1 MEMMRLLKKKY
12 LLLTLIAPL
21 LYSSSFADPTNEGG
35 EPKDTVKKDV
45 VQAYGF
51 KDLFVID
58 NNNTTNDISANAK
71 LNPQAVSFVK
81 DYMVKQGAELQHM
94 KDWGKPYF
102 DLIESIL
109 VQYGLPK
116 QLKYL
121 AVIESHLQPGLVSW
135 VGARGP
141 WQLMPETA
149 RQMGLVVDKYTD
161 ERTDYYKST
170 HAAAKYLKV
179 LYKQL
184 GDWLLVIA
192 AYNGGPGRVLSAI
205 RQSGSRSFWNLQ
217 YNLPT
222 ESRNHVKKFIA
233 THYVFEGRG
242 GETTLTKEELLAL
255 QQNAQ
260 LELIPQRT
268 IAGTNAK
275 TQSIAGKFNA
285 VVIAKNIAIDLAEFN
300 QLNPGFDKAMANGQ
314 SYNLTLPEEKMNIF
328 LAQKNTI
335 LSESVQALL
344 NGNLTL

>member
-1 MEMMRLLKKKY
+1 MKKY
-12 LLLTLIAPL
+12 LQLTLITCF
-21 LYSSSFADPTNEGG
+21 LYNTSFAYPLNNDG
-35 EPKDTVKKDV
+35 ENPKDTIKKDV
-45 VQAYGF
+45 VQTYGF
-51 KDLFVID
+51 KDLFVVD
-58 NNNTTNDISANAK
+58 NNANNNIAANAQ
-71 LNPQAVSFVK
+71 LNPQAISFVQ
-81 DYMVKQGAELQHM
+81 DYMAKQGAELQHM

-109 VQYGLPK
+109 VQYGLPR

-149 RQMGLVVDKYTD
+149 RQMGLSVNKYTD

-170 HAAAKYLKV
+170 HAAAKYLKN
-179 LYKQL
+179 LYNQL

-192 AYNGGPGRVLSAI
+192 AYNGGPGRVFSAI
-205 RQSGSRSFWNLQ
+205 KHSGSKSFWDLQ

-233 THYVFEGRG
+233 THYVFEGKG
-242 GETTLTKEELLAL
+242 GETTLTKQEIVAL
-255 QQNAQ
+255 QNAQ
-260 LELIPQRT
+260 SDPVPHITDANAKTLT
-268 IAGTNAK
+268 IAGKYN
-275 TQSIAGKFNA
+275 SVI
-285 VVIAKNIAIDLAEFN
+285 IAKNIAIDLAEFN
-300 QLNPGFDKAMANGQ
+300 RMNPGFDRAMSTGK
-314 SYNLTLPEEKMNIF
+314 SYNLTLPEEKLNVF

-344 NGNLTL
+344 NSNPIL

>member
-1 MEMMRLLKKKY
+1 MLLFTKKY
-12 LLLTLIAPL
+12 IYLSLIGLL
-21 LYSSSFADPTNEGG
+21 LYSNSFANPIDGG
-35 EPKDTVKKDV
+35 TEPKDTIKKDDV
-45 VQAYGF
+45 TQAYGF

-58 NNNTTNDISANAK
+58 NYNPNSDIASNAK
-71 LNPQAVSFVK
+71 LNPQAVSFVQ
-81 DYMVKQGAELQHM
+81 DYMAKQGVELEHM
-94 KDWGKPYF
+94 KNWGKPYF

-121 AVIESHLQPGLVSW
+121 AVIESHLQPSLVSW

-149 RQMGLVVDKYTD
+149 RQMGLVVNRYTD

-170 HAAAKYLKV
+170 HAAAKYLKG
-179 LYKQL
+179 LYNQL

-192 AYNGGPGRVLSAI
+192 AYNGGPGRVFSAI
-205 RQSGSRSFWNLQ
+205 KRSGSRSFWSLQ

-242 GETTLTKEELLAL
+242 GETTLTKEEFLTL
-255 QQNAQ
+255 QKEVKLETVPQNN
-260 LELIPQRT
+260 ID
-268 IAGTNAK
+268 GAK
-275 TQSIAGKFNA
+275 TQSITGKFNS
-285 VVIAKNIAIDLAEFN
+285 VVIAKNIAIDWADFN
-300 QLNPGFDKAMANGQ
+300 RLNPGFDKAMSTGK
-314 SYNLTLPEEKMNIF
+314 SYNLTLPEEKMNVF

-344 NGNLTL
+344 NGNPTL